1 MGSKN
6 QGKKQLYRMNL
17 KGKVPLF
24 IVAVL
29 AWTLIISSCA
39 NIGMPVGGPKD
50 TIPPILLSSNP
61 EHRELNYNGDDVRLT
76 FNEYLQTDQIS
87 EILVISPPLEKRP
100 TIKTKSKTLIVQF
113 NEDLKDSVTYSLD
126 FKNAIVDNNEK
137 NPLNNLRLSFSTG
150 PTYDSLR
157 VAGKVVNG
165 FNLEVLEKSLVVLH
179 SNLHDSAVFR
189 VRPDYIAKTDE
200 EGLFMIDNIAEG
212 KYHIFALND
221 LNNDLLYNE
230 GAEEIAFLDSLVV
243 PRAEFHSNLDT
254 LVKGVDSMLVL
265 GHTHFYPEPFY
276 MRYFME
282 DIFEQYLESGERE
295 TRNKCLFL
303 FNESVED
310 TFNVRLLDAEAEDW
324 QLFEYNKKADSIVMW
339 ITDTTLMKQDS
350 LYMELSY
357 YMLDSLGERYV
368 NNDTLLMKFEDK
380 KVNVKKKKRKEKEEE
395 GPEPIPQFSWQTAL
409 SSTME
414 LNGNIQIVAPEP
426 IDTFDYSMMRLY
438 LAEDTLK
445 TPLDINITKHESAY
459 RTFVISYNW
468 EPQVQYGFEI
478 DSAACTNIY
487 GITSL
492 ALSKSFKTREEDYYG
507 SIAFDFTSVE
517 MPMLVQLLKNN
528 DDEEVLRQRAFS
540 KNETVNFEYLKPDS
554 YKVKVIYDKNGNGKW
569 DPGSYQDRYQPE
581 RVAYVSEVLKLR
593 SNWSTTHPWD
603 LTPDPTFTKNI
614 IDREAEEKKRKAAE
628 EKARKEKESEQ
639 NNSMFRPGNSGSS
652 GTMQR
657 FD

>member
-1 MGSKN
+1 M
-6 QGKKQLYRMNL
+6 RI
-17 KGKVPLF
+17 KGKLPLF

-29 AWTLIISSCA
+29 AWTVIISSCA

-50 TIPPILLSSNP
+50 TIPPVLLSSDP
-61 EHRELNYNGDDVRLT
+61 LHRELNFDGDNVKLT
-76 FNEYLQTDQIS
+76 FNEFLKTDQIS
-87 EILVISPPLEKRP
+87 EILVISPPLEKRAS
-100 TIKTKSKTLIVQF
+100 IKTKSKTLIIQF

-126 FKNAIVDNNEK
+126 FKNSIVDNNEQ
-137 NPLNNLRLSFSTG
+137 NPIENLRLSFSTG
-150 PTYDSLR
+150 PDYDSLR
-157 VAGKVVNG
+157 IAGRVANG
-165 FNLEVLEKSLVVLH
+165 FNLEPIDKGLVLLQ

-212 KYHIFALND
+212 RYHVFALND
-221 LNNDLLYNE
+221 LNNDMLYNE
-230 GAEEIAFLDSLVV
+230 GAEEIAFLDSIIV
-243 PRAEFHSNLDT
+243 PRAEFHSNPDT
-254 LVKGVDSMLVL
+254 MVKGVDSMLVL

-282 DIFEQYLESGERE
+282 DIFDQYMESGERE

-310 TFNVRLLDAEAEDW
+310 TFNVRLLGQEVDDW
-324 QLFEYNKKADSIVMW
+324 QLFEYNRNVDSIVMW
-339 ITDTTLMKQDS
+339 ITDTTLMKNDS
-350 LYMELSY
+350 LFMELSY
-357 YMLDSLGERYV
+357 YLLDSMGEQYV
-368 NNDTLLMKFEDK
+368 HNDTLLMRYTDK
-380 KVNVKKKKRKEKEEE
+380 EVNTRKRKRKEKEAE
-395 GPEPIPQFSWQTAL
+395 GPVPIPQFSWVADV

-414 LNGNIQIVAPEP
+414 LNGSIQITSPEP
-426 IDTFDYSMMRLY
+426 IDGFDQSMMRLF

-445 TPLDINITKHESAY
+445 TPLDISVTEHPTAY
-459 RTFVISYNW
+459 RTYIVSHNW
-468 EPQVQYGFEI
+468 NPQTGYIFEI

-487 GITSL
+487 GITSHSL
-492 ALSKSFKTREEDYYG
+492 TKSFKTREEDYYG

-517 MPMLVQLLKNN
+517 MPMIVQLLKNN
-528 DDEEVLRQRAFS
+528 DDEDVLRQQTFS
-540 KNETVNFEYLKPDS
+540 QNGTVTFEYLKPES

-569 DPGSYQDRYQPE
+569 DAGSYQDRYQPE

-603 LTPDPTFTKNI
+603 LVPDPTFSKNI

-628 EKARKEKESEQ
+628 EKARNEKESEQ

-652 GTMQR
+652 GGIQR